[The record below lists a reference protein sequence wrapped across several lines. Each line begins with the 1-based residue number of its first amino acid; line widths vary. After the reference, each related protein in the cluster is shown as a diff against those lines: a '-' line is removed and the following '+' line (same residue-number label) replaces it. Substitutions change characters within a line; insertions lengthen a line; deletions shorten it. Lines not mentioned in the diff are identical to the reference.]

1 MNFRSALT
9 APIAVP
15 PNAARVAMLA
25 MALLAAVCFAP
36 ALRAQTFSGA
46 PARSEDALAPVYVVA
61 SRATYLAGLQ
71 ELASQGLARRDSQGH
86 ELVIA
91 RLRAH
96 QVGDLARHVHE
107 KENRC
112 GGFFAFDSLAEA
124 EEFIRNDRSALAARR
139 NTLAGALLAAPIDN
153 GATVNPWLGNV
164 DAARIRSTIA
174 TLSAYGNR
182 YYTAPTGK
190 TSAEWIKSTWDTL
203 ASGRGD
209 VSSELFA
216 CSNCSTQPSV
226 ILTIQGAE
234 LPNEIVVL
242 GAHLDSINSSAGG
255 STTQVAPGAD
265 DDASGIA
272 TLTEVLR
279 VALANGWRPRRTVKF
294 MGYAAEEVG
303 LRGSNA
309 IAQSFASAGK
319 NVVGVLQLDMTN
331 YQTGS
336 TEMRIVSDYSNA
348 DMKQFLADLFDTYL
362 APLGIQ
368 RGTYTCGYGC
378 SDHASWTSAGYPAA
392 IMFEGGTSSGGY
404 NPNIHG
410 TGDTLAAMGDSAAPS
425 AHFARLGLAFLGEL
439 AKTAGGT
446 RNAPPVA
453 NFSSSVSGLT
463 ASFTDA
469 SSDSD
474 GSIASRSWNFGDG
487 TTSTATNP
495 SKTYSASGSYTVTLT
510 VTDNGGASSSKSQ
523 AVTVGGGGSM
533 LQNGVPVTGIGGAA
547 GSEQRWTLQ
556 VPSDSINLKFVTSG
570 GSGDADLYVK
580 YGAAPTPTSYDCK
593 SEGSTTAETCS
604 LPAATPGT
612 WHVLVKGYSAFSGTS
627 LTGSYTISGPRTS
640 YSNAADYAISDNA
653 TVDSPITVSGR
664 SGNAPADAQVTVAI
678 VHTYIGDLKVD
689 LVAPDGT
696 LYNIHN
702 RSGGSAD
709 NINRTVT
716 LNLSSEAMNGAWK
729 LRVNDNAS
737 GDTGRID
744 SWSIAF

>member
-1 MNFRSALT
+1 MKFRSMRRAS
-9 APIAVP
+9 
-15 PNAARVAMLA
+15 
-25 MALLAAVCFAP
+25 LAAPLLSATLLGAVLLTP
-36 ALRAQTFSGA
+36 AAQAQTRNLA
-46 PARSEDALAPVYVVA
+46 ATEDPHAPVFVVA

-71 ELASQGLARRDSQGH
+71 DVATESLARRDSQGH

-91 RLRAH
+91 KLRAH

-124 EEFIRNDRSALAARR
+124 ETFVRNDRSAQALKSSSFA
-139 NTLAGALLAAPIDN
+139 NTLLAAPIDN
-153 GATVNPWLGNV
+153 GATVNPWLGSV
-164 DAARIRSTIA
+164 DATRIKSTIS
-174 TLSAYGNR
+174 TLSGYTNR
-182 YYTAPTGK
+182 YYTSTTGK
-190 TSAEWIKSTWDTL
+190 TSAEWIKSTWDSL
-203 ASGRGD
+203 ASGRSD

-216 CSNCSTQPSV
+216 CANCSTQPSV

-234 LPNEIVVL
+234 LPNEVVVL
-242 GAHLDSINSSAGG
+242 GAHLDSINGSAGG
-255 STTQVAPGAD
+255 STSQVAPGAD

-279 VALANGWRPRRTVKF
+279 VSLANGWRPKRTVKF

-309 IAQSFASAGK
+309 IAQSFQAAGT

-336 TEMRIVSDYSNA
+336 TEMRIVSDYSSA

-404 NPNIHG
+404 NPNIH
-410 TGDTLAAMGDSAAPS
+410 TTADTLTNMGDSAAPS
-425 AHFARLGLAFLGEL
+425 AHFAKFGLAFLGEL
-439 AKTAGGT
+439 GKTAGSTG
-446 RNAPPVA
+446 NAAPVA

-463 ASFTDA
+463 VNFTDS

-474 GSIASRSWNFGDG
+474 GSIASRSWNFGDS
-487 TTSTATNP
+487 TSSTATNP
-495 SKTYSASGSYTVTLT
+495 SHSYAAAGSYTVTLT
-510 VTDNGGASSSKSQ
+510 VTDNGGASNSKSQ
-523 AVTVGGGGSM
+523 TVTVGSSGSM
-533 LQNGVPVTGIGGAA
+533 LQPGVPVTGISGAT
-547 GSEQRWTLQ
+547 GSEQRWTMQ
-556 VPSDSINLKFVTSG
+556 VPTDSTGLKFVTSG
-570 GSGDADLYVK
+570 GTGDADLYVK
-580 YGAAPTPTSYDCK
+580 YGTAPTTTSYDCK

-612 WHVLVKGYSAFSGTS
+612 WHVLVKGYSAFSGMS
-627 LTGSYTISGPRTS
+627 LTGSFTITGPRTS
-640 YSNAADYAISDNA
+640 YSNTTDYAINDNA

-664 SGNAPADAQVTVAI
+664 SGNAPADTSVTVAI
-678 VHTYIGDLKVD
+678 VHPYIGDLKVD
-689 LVAPDGT
+689 LVAPDGS

-702 RSGGSAD
+702 RTGSSAD
-709 NINRTVT
+709 NINKTVT
-716 LNLSSEAMNGAWK
+716 LNLSSEAMNGTWK
-729 LRVNDNAS
+729 LRVNDNAN
-737 GDTGRID
+737 GDVGKID

>member
-1 MNFRSALT
+1 MKFRSMRRAS
-9 APIAVP
+9 
-15 PNAARVAMLA
+15 
-25 MALLAAVCFAP
+25 LAAPLLSATLLGAVLLTP
-36 ALRAQTFSGA
+36 AAQAQTRNLA
-46 PARSEDALAPVYVVA
+46 ATEDPHTPVFVVA

-71 ELASQGLARRDSQGH
+71 DVATESLARRDSQGH

-91 RLRAH
+91 KLRAH

-124 EEFIRNDRSALAARR
+124 ETFVRNDRSAQALKSSSFA
-139 NTLAGALLAAPIDN
+139 NTLLAAPIDN
-153 GATVNPWLGNV
+153 GATVNPWLGSV
-164 DAARIRSTIA
+164 DATRIKSTIS
-174 TLSAYGNR
+174 TLSGYTNR
-182 YYTAPTGK
+182 YYTSTTGK
-190 TSAEWIKSTWDTL
+190 TSAEWIKSTWDSL
-203 ASGRGD
+203 ASGRSD

-216 CSNCSTQPSV
+216 CANCSTQPSV

-234 LPNEIVVL
+234 LPNEVVVL
-242 GAHLDSINSSAGG
+242 GAHLDSINGSAGG
-255 STTQVAPGAD
+255 STSQVAPGAD

-279 VALANGWRPRRTVKF
+279 VSLANGWRPKRTVKF

-309 IAQSFASAGK
+309 IAQSFQAAGT

-336 TEMRIVSDYSNA
+336 TEMRIVSDYSSA

-404 NPNIHG
+404 NPNIH
-410 TGDTLAAMGDSAAPS
+410 TTADTLTNMGDSAAPS
-425 AHFARLGLAFLGEL
+425 AHFAKFGLAFLGEL
-439 AKTAGGT
+439 GKTAGSTG
-446 RNAPPVA
+446 NAAPVA

-463 ASFTDA
+463 VNFTDS

-474 GSIASRSWNFGDG
+474 GSIASRSWNFGDS
-487 TTSTATNP
+487 TSSTATNP
-495 SKTYSASGSYTVTLT
+495 SHSYAAAGSYTVTLT
-510 VTDNGGASSSKSQ
+510 VTDNGGASNSKSQ
-523 AVTVGGGGSM
+523 TVTVGSSGSM
-533 LQNGVPVTGIGGAA
+533 LQPGVPVTGISGAT
-547 GSEQRWTLQ
+547 GSEQRWTMQ
-556 VPSDSINLKFVTSG
+556 VPTDSTGLKFVTSG
-570 GSGDADLYVK
+570 GTGDADLYVK
-580 YGAAPTPTSYDCK
+580 YGTAPTTTSYDCK

-612 WHVLVKGYSAFSGTS
+612 WHVLVKGYSAFSGMS
-627 LTGSYTISGPRTS
+627 LTGSFTITGPRTS
-640 YSNAADYAISDNA
+640 YSNTTDYAINDNA

-664 SGNAPADAQVTVAI
+664 SGNAPADTSVTVAI
-678 VHTYIGDLKVD
+678 VHPYIGDLKVD
-689 LVAPDGT
+689 LVAPDGS

-702 RSGGSAD
+702 RTGSSAD
-709 NINRTVT
+709 NINKTVT
-716 LNLSSEAMNGAWK
+716 LNLSSEAMNGTWK
-729 LRVNDNAS
+729 LRVNDNAN
-737 GDTGRID
+737 GDVGKID